1 MLFRKLV
8 LAALPAAVF
17 SQGTPDLATALGSNA
32 NLSTLA
38 GLIKSQPQLLQSLLS
53 SAQNITVLAPNNDAL
68 NAVLNSTGSSLASDP
83 GAISALLSYHVLN
96 GTYYASQITNHSS
109 FVPTLLT
116 NSSYVNVTGG
126 QVVEAILGHGN
137 VSVIS
142 GLLQNS
148 TVVQAVS
155 FPSKYCEET
164 ALGGSKKLPTR

>member
-1 MLFRKLV
+1 MLFRKFT
-8 LAALPAAVF
+8 LAALPALVF

-38 GLIKSQPQLLQSLLS
+38 SLIKGQPQLLQTLLS

-68 NAVLNSTGSSLASDP
+68 NAVLNSTVGQSLSSDP
-83 GAISALLSYHVLN
+83 GAVAALLSYHVLN
-96 GTYYASQITNHSS
+96 GTFYSSQIANTSV

-116 NSSYVNVTGG
+116 NSSYANVTGG
-126 QVVEAILGHGN
+126 QVVEAISAHSN

-148 TVVQAVS
+148 TVVEAV
-155 FPSKYCEET
+155 
-164 ALGGSKKLPTR
+164 KLSL

>member
-1 MLFRKLV
+1 MLLRKLV
-8 LAALPAAVF
+8 LAALPAVAF

-68 NAVLNSTGSSLASDP
+68 DAVLNSTGSSLASDP

-109 FVPTLLT
+109 FVATLLT
-116 NSSYVNVTGG
+116 NSSYANVTGG
-126 QVVEAILGHGN
+126 QVVEAILGNGN

-155 FPSKYCEET
+155 FPSKY
-164 ALGGSKKLPTR
+164 